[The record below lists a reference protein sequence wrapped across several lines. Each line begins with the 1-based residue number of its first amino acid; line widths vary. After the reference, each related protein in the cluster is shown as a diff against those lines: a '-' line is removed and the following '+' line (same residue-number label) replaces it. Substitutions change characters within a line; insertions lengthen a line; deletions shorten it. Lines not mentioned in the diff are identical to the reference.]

1 MFIDLVKANRSYR
14 GYDESRKVTRDELL
28 SLVEL
33 ARISPSSLNAQ
44 PLKYYI
50 AYEKEKVE
58 IIQARTKWAAG
69 LPKLNLPYEGK
80 RPTAFIVICQDLNIV
95 PAIEKYQKD
104 VGIVAQTML
113 LGATELGLGGCMIG
127 NFSQD
132 EMKKA
137 IGVSENLQP
146 VLVIGIGKPMEN
158 IVITEV
164 SENESMKY
172 YRDENDTHYVPKR
185 KLQDIVVE

>member
-158 IVITEV
+158 IVLTEV